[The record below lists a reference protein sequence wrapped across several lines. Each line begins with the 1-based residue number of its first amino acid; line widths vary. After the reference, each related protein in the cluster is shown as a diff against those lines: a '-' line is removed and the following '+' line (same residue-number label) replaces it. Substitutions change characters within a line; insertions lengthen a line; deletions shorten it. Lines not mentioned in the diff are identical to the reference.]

1 MEENELQ
8 EFSLDDIMREFGADP
23 EEVAQELAEVL
34 EAEGLIDEEETPDA
48 PVEEPAVEELVEET
62 AAAEETASAE
72 EPAIEEESSVTSDT
86 IRLGDTLR
94 LGDTIRLDTSAIIK
108 GTVRNAEPIL
118 EEDLPAE
125 DAGEDAFTKTWEP
138 EYEQPIGEYVPPQ
151 PILFHPRSR
160 LQELKKK
167 LMEGPEKQYYALVE
181 KGFGKLQVAMFLNL
195 LVVLVSAGAT
205 VMYAF
210 GGVSPERMKLL
221 VFSQFL
227 AMLLSALLGSF
238 QLIDGITDLF
248 HKRFTLN
255 TLLVFTFI
263 ACCADGVLC
272 LKTLQ
277 VPCCA
282 AFSLQV
288 TMSLWSTYQQRNTRM
303 GQFDTMRKAT
313 KLDSVCMVEDYY
325 QGAAG
330 MLRGEGQVEDF
341 MDTYHQR
348 TTPDK
353 ILSVYAMVA
362 LCVSLGIGVAAGIL
376 HGVVFGIRV
385 MAVTLLAAMPATIFI
400 TVSRPFAVLERRLH
414 GLGTVL
420 CGWQGVVGLCKN
432 AVFPLEFAD
441 FYPGGAVKLNG
452 VKFFGKREPDDI
464 IAYATA
470 LVKANNSG
478 LAPLFDHLLDS
489 RNGIHYT
496 PENYRTYEEGGIG
509 GEVAGLPVL
518 VGSLSFL
525 ERMGVELPRGIRVGS
540 AVCVSVD
547 GELCGLFAMAYEKVR
562 SSAAG
567 LTTLSAYRG
576 LSPVLISDDFN
587 LTPDFLRAKFGLG
600 VRKMLFPTAEEREQ
614 LREKT
619 AEDAKALLLTTAEG
633 LAPLAYGVTGAKAVK
648 TATTLGV
655 VTHMIGGIVGILMM
669 IVLAI
674 LGQEALLTPANL
686 FLYELIWMI
695 PGILIT
701 EWTRV
706 I

>member
-1 MEENELQ
+1 MEEKDLQ
-8 EFSLDDIMREFGADP
+8 EFSLDDIMREFGTDP

-34 EAEGLIDEEETPDA
+34 QAEGLTDEEETA
-48 PVEEPAVEELVEET
+48 QEE
-62 AAAEETASAE
+62 AAAETPVEDAPAE
-72 EPAIEEESSVTSDT
+72 ETEAPEQTDTVTSDT
-86 IRLGDTLR
+86 IR

-108 GTVRNAEPIL
+108 GTVRNAQPIL
-118 EEDLPAE
+118 EEDLSE
-125 DAGEDAFTKTWEP
+125 EETTDEDAFTKTWEP

-160 LQELKKK
+160 LRELKKK

-181 KGFGKLQVAMFLNL
+181 KGFAKLQIAMFLN
-195 LVVLVSAGAT
+195 VLVLLISAGAT
-205 VMYAF
+205 VLYAF
-210 GGVSPERMKLL
+210 GGVNPERMKLL

-248 HKRFTLN
+248 HKRFSLN

-272 LKTLQ
+272 LQTLK

-288 TMSLWSTYQQRNTRM
+288 MMSLWSTYQQRNTCM

-313 KLDSVCMVEDYY
+313 KLDSIFSVEDYY

-330 MLRGEGQVEDF
+330 LCRGEGQVEDF
-341 MDTYHQR
+341 MDTYAQPA
-348 TTPDK
+348 TPDK
-353 ILSVYAMVA
+353 ILSIYGLVA
-362 LCVSLGIGVAAGIL
+362 LCISVGVGVAAGVL
-376 HGVVFGIRV
+376 HGVAFGIRV

-400 TVSRPFAVLERRLH
+400 VVSRPFAVLERRLH

-432 AVFPLEFAD
+432 AVFPMEFSD
-441 FYPGGAVKLNG
+441 FYPAGAVKLNG
-452 VKFFGKREPDDI
+452 VKFFGKREPDEI

-470 LVKANNSG
+470 LVEANNSG
-478 LAPLFDHLLDS
+478 LAPLFNHLLDS

-496 PENYRTYEEGGIG
+496 PENYRAYEEGGIG

-518 VGSLSFL
+518 VGNLSFL
-525 ERMGVELPRGIRVGS
+525 EKMGVEIPLGIRVGS

-562 SSAAG
+562 SCAAG

-576 LSPVLISDDFN
+576 LHPVLISNDFN
-587 LTPDFLRAKFGLG
+587 LTSDFLRAKFGQG
-600 VRKMLFPTAEEREQ
+600 ARKMLFPTAQEREQ
-614 LREKT
+614 LKEKT
-619 AEDAKALLLTTAEG
+619 AEDAKSLLLTTADG
-633 LAPLAYGVTGAKAVK
+633 LAPLAYGITGAKAAK